1 MLLAFC
7 AAHLDEL
14 ENWQAE
20 LLLPEDPWKLFLQC
34 YFPHFPLFDGVIG
47 PVAGAKGVLKIYEP
61 GNCSDQMDNRVRAMA
76 WQERVMF
83 FFQKYTFI

>member
-14 ENWQAE
+14 EKCQAE

-61 GNCSDQMDNRVRAMA
+61 GNYSDSDG
-76 WQERVMF
+76 
-83 FFQKYTFI
+83 